1 MTLFLSVL
9 DANLYFLFNVE
20 ECSGRS
26 RKGARGAWPPLFLE
40 TAPPYLRVWMTPS
53 PPPPPLISRSGS
65 GTGVCLGSW
74 SKILSLVKF
83 FSPTLLTHEDLT
95 LVTRDFSQCILL
107 KCLGTKHMFHLL
119 NFLFCF

>member
-40 TAPPYLRVWMTPS
+40 TAPPYLRVWMTP
-53 PPPPPLISRSGS
+53 PPYPKVWIRHWSVPGQLVENSF
-65 GTGVCLGSW
+65 LG
-74 SKILSLVKF
+74 
-83 FSPTLLTHEDLT
+83 
-95 LVTRDFSQCILL
+95 
-107 KCLGTKHMFHLL
+107 
-119 NFLFCF
+119 